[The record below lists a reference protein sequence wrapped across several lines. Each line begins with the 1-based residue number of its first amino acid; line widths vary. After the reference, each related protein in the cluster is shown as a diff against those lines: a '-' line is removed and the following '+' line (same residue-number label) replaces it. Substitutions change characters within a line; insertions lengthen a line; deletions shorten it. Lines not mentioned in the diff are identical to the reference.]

1 MNNDANAQVLEILE
15 AYRAHCDNEKGC
27 DACEYRHF
35 TDCGV
40 AFTMDWMRYRATTK
54 SRKDLAPAANATED
68 SGTVEA
74 PSAPCNCLAA
84 LAERVTEARE
94 EVAAIFDKKTTEGT
108 SDFDAMCANICTAN
122 RARGAMTAFDHV
134 IAMIQDVENE
144 REHE

>member
-1 MNNDANAQVLEILE
+1 MSNDTKEQVREILE

-27 DACEYRHF
+27 ASCEYQGL

-40 AFTMDWMRYRATTK
+40 AFTMDWMRTRATTK
-54 SRKDLAPAANATED
+54 SRKDLAPAATED
-68 SGTVEA
+68 QAAGAVEA
-74 PSAPCNCLAA
+74 KSAPCNCLAA

-134 IAMIQDVENE
+134 LAMIQDVENE